1 MIIEVAERGGKA
13 FAARKEVLI
22 NAQYLRT
29 AGRLHLIRVSEVSR
43 LKLDNLDWDN
53 VTLVVI
59 GAKSGRPRRY
69 PLTGTVG
76 DAIVRYLREVKPSC
90 TRREVLL
97 AFNAPY
103 RPLTQGAV
111 TAD

>member
-1 MIIEVAERGGKA
+1 
-13 FAARKEVLI
+13 
-22 NAQYLRT
+22 
-29 AGRLHLIRVSEVSR
+29 LIRVSEVYR

-53 VTLVVI
+53 ETLVVI